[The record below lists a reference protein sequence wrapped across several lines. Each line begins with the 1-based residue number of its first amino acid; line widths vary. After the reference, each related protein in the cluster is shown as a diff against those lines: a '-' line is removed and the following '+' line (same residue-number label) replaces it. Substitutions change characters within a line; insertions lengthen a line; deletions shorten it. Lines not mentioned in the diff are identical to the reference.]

1 MSELSQWDILLTV
14 LDYPWIREKKSGKRS
29 SWRSFIETCFLGST
43 FGGLWKKQL
52 IENNFKPTFFFVAAL
67 SFWRFLFYFLC
78 FVEWPNRWFSL
89 LACIDQE
96 EELDSLSF
104 FFMCCV
110 WFVSYG
116 DGRPEWWDLFEVVW
130 RESRSG
136 WSSLAWFLVLRE
148 SVFLFM
154 VRFSAAWVRRFLGMA
169 GGDGGGPL
177 GLLLS
182 VTILVLIGILAFSIR
197 LFSVSWDSSTFSS
210 SWICFFFLF
219 FFCWCFVPVRTFWF
233 F

>member
-1 MSELSQWDILLTV
+1 MSELSQWDIFLTV
-14 LDYPWIREKKSGKRS
+14 LDYPSIREKKIGKRS

-52 IENNFKPTFFFVAAL
+52 IENNIIPTFFFVAAL
-67 SFWRFLFYFLC
+67 SFYSFLFFYVFCRMTQLLIFTFGLYWSRRRAWQ
-78 FVEWPNRWFSL
+78 FV
-89 LACIDQE
+89 I
-96 EELDSLSF
+96 
-104 FFMCCV
+104 FFMCFV

-136 WSSLAWFLVLRE
+136 RSSLAWFLVLRE

-154 VRFSAAWVRRFLGMA
+154 VRFSAAWVRSFLGMA

-210 SWICFFFLF
+210 SWISFFFLF
-219 FFCWCFVPVRTFWF
+219 SFCWCFVAVRTFWF